1 MSSCVNALNGLF
13 LFLHPWIGTHA
24 GFNILWCQRPKR
36 AFLISTRQALE
47 TSQTYTA
54 VCQRPKRA
62 FLIST
67 ARGAK
72 RLIEEICVNAL
83 NGLFLFLRY
92 PLKPRINT
100 GFPASFLQVFIWIF
114 WNRGVSGHFLACS
127 QFVHIFTL
135 YHLLFTWILYL
146 ILIKN

>member
-1 MSSCVNALNGLF
+1 MCQRPKRAFLISTLSALAFWRTFLVCVNALNGLF
-13 LFLHPWIGTHA
+13 LFLPDEVEL
-24 GFNILWCQRPKR
+24 ILEYDGMCQRPKR
-36 AFLISTRQALE
+36 AFLISTMSCLKLL
-47 TSQTYTA
+47 S
-54 VCQRPKRA
+54 KMK
-62 FLIST
+62 
-67 ARGAK
+67 G
-72 RLIEEICVNAL
+72 VNAL